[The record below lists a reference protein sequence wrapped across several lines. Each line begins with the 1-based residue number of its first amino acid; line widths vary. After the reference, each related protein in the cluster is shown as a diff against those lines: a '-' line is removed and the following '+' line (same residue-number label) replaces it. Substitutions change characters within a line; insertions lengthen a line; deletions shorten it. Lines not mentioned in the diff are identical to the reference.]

1 MGDAMK
7 KTISN
12 NKISFCDDNG
22 NEIMYMDYL
31 SDECVWCF
39 NSNDINTITE
49 DMELFELLKLLMNQN
64 YVFGNNEIL
73 ESYKKDNKLVWYS
86 DCYYNP
92 DDEWGIKSVSYLN
105 IEYINNS
112 FKLWCVKPLDEI
124 IDRKQTFHCICFSP
138 MGNGKY
144 NRNIVT
150 GLTLQDDFITMVYH
164 TLIKKEK
171 VKKLK

>member
-1 MGDAMK
+1 MSDIVK
-7 KTISN
+7 KIINN
-12 NKISFCDDNG
+12 NKISFYDDND

-31 SDECVWCF
+31 TDECVWCF
-39 NSNDINTITE
+39 NSNDIITITE

-64 YVFGNNEIL
+64 YVFYNNEIL

-92 DDEWGIKSVSYLN
+92 DDEWSIKSVSYLN

-112 FKLWCVKPLDEI
+112 FKLWCVKPLDKI
-124 IDRKQTFHCICFSP
+124 IDIKQAFHCICFST

-144 NRNIVT
+144 NRNILT
-150 GLTLQDDFITMVYH
+150 GLTLQDDFVTMVYQ
-164 TLIKKEK
+164 TLIKTEK